1 MDHLETLRCFV
12 AVADAGGFA
21 VAGRRL
27 GCSAAAVTR
36 AIAAL
41 EARLSV
47 LLFQR
52 STRMVRLTEAGE
64 RFLADCRPLL
74 NDLHEAE
81 QAARGAQAE
90 AQGLLSITAPQMFG
104 IQHVAPIVL
113 DFLQAHP
120 RVQART
126 LFVNRVVHLLEEDM
140 DVAVR
145 IAHLHDSGLTALQ
158 VGALRRMVVASPG
171 YLARHGEPRHP
182 HELGQHRA
190 IAFSF
195 DARAPSPWRFRDG
208 TTGTPQQAWIS
219 NSNEVDIAA
228 AEAGLGLTRC
238 LAYQAAAS
246 LRAGRL
252 RIVLA
257 EHEPDPV
264 PVHIVYPAGRRAPA
278 KVRAFVEF
286 ARHRLAAEPV
296 LQGRGLARRSSTS
309 SSNSTRSKG

>member
-12 AVADAGGFA
+12 AAADAGGFA
-21 VAGRRL
+21 VAARRL

-41 EARLSV
+41 EARLGV

-52 STRMVRLTEAGE
+52 STRLVRLTEAGE
-64 RFLADCRPLL
+64 RFLADCRPIL
-74 NDLHEAE
+74 NDLQEAE
-81 QAARGAQAE
+81 QAASGAQAE

-104 IQHVAPIVL
+104 IQHVAPIVQS
-113 DFLQAHP
+113 FLHVQP
-120 RVQART
+120 RVQVRT
-126 LFVNRVVHLLEEDM
+126 LFVNRLVHLLDEGM
-140 DVAVR
+140 DVAIR
-145 IAHLHDSGLTALQ
+145 IAHLPDSGLTAVQ
-158 VGALRRMVVASPG
+158 VGALRHLVVASPA
-171 YLARHGEPRHP
+171 YVAQHGEPRHP
-182 HELGQHRA
+182 DELAAHHA
-190 IAFSF
+190 IGFSF
-195 DARAPSPWRFRDG
+195 DARAVAPWKFKDG
-208 TTGTPQQAWIS
+208 ATGQPQFAWIS

-257 EHEPDPV
+257 DHELPPV

-286 ARHRLAAEPV
+286 AREQLAAEPV
-296 LQGRGLARRSSTS
+296 LRGRGLVRGGGR
-309 SSNSTRSKG
+309 

>member
-1 MDHLETLRCFV
+1 MDHLDTLRCFV

-21 VAGRRL
+21 VAGRQL

-41 EARLSV
+41 EARLGV

-81 QAARGAQAE
+81 QTARGAQVQ

-104 IQHVAPIVL
+104 IQHVAPIVR
-113 DFLQAHP
+113 DFLQDHP

-126 LFVNRVVHLLEEDM
+126 LFVNRLVHLLEEDM

-145 IAHLHDSGLTALQ
+145 IAHLPDSGLTALP
-158 VGALRRMVVASPG
+158 VGALRRLVVASPG
-171 YLARHGEPRHP
+171 YLARHGVPEHP
-182 HELGQHRA
+182 GDLTQHRA

-195 DARAPSPWRFRDG
+195 DARAAAPWKFRDG
-208 TTGTPQQAWIS
+208 WVGHPQLAWIS
-219 NSNEVDIAA
+219 NANEVDIAA

-238 LAYQAAAS
+238 LAYQAAPS

-257 EHEPDPV
+257 AFEPPPV

-278 KVRAFVEF
+278 KVRSFVEF
-286 ARHRLAAEPV
+286 ARERLAAEPV
-296 LQGRGLARRSSTS
+296 LQGKGLGRGARPAAE
-309 SSNSTRSKG
+309 

>member
-1 MDHLETLRCFV
+1 MGGMDYLDTLRCFV
-12 AVADAGGFA
+12 TVADAGGFA

-27 GCSAAAVTR
+27 GCSATAVTR

-41 EARLSV
+41 EARLGV

-52 STRMVRLTEAGE
+52 STRLVRLTEAGE
-64 RFLADCRPLL
+64 RFLADCRPILS
-74 NDLHEAE
+74 DLAEAE
-81 QAARGAQAE
+81 QTASGAQVQP
-90 AQGLLSITAPQMFG
+90 QGLLSITAPQMFG

-113 DFLQAHP
+113 GFLQAQP

-126 LFVNRVVHLLEEDM
+126 LFVNRLVHLLEEDM

-145 IAHLHDSGLTALQ
+145 IAHLPDSGLTALP
-158 VGALRRMVVASPG
+158 VGALRHLVVASPD
-171 YLARHGEPRHP
+171 YLARHGEPQHP
-182 HELGQHRA
+182 QDLAQHRA

-195 DARAPSPWRFRDG
+195 DARAAAPWKFADALVG
-208 TTGTPQQAWIS
+208 QPQIAWIS
-219 NSNEVDIAA
+219 NANEVDIAA

-257 EHEPDPV
+257 EFEPPPV

-286 ARHRLAAEPV
+286 ARERLAAEPV
-296 LQGRGLARRSSTS
+296 LQGRGLVRGGRR
-309 SSNSTRSKG
+309 